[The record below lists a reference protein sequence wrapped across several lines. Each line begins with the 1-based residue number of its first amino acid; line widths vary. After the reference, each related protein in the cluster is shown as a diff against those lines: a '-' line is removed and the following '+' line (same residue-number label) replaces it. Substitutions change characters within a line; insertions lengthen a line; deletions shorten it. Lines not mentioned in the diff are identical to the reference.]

1 MQNLTLNKFDQY
13 IIRQFWIILS
23 IAILGF
29 LSIFIIVDLIENL
42 DRFLDN
48 KVPSEIVFKY
58 ATLLRNS
65 SDLHNLAKVRLLAQS
80 APT

>member
-29 LSIFIIVDLIENL
+29 LSIFIIVDLIENIKA
-42 DRFLDN
+42 RE
-48 KVPSEIVFKY
+48 VSAEAIM
-58 ATLLRNS
+58 
-65 SDLHNLAKVRLLAQS
+65 NLVYK
-80 APT
+80 